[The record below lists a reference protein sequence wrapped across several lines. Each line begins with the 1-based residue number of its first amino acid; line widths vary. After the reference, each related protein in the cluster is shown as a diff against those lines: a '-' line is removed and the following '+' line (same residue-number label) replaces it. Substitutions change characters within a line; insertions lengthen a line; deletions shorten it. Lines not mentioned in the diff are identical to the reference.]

1 MSQLHPAT
9 TAQALNADAPQ
20 RQDGTVQFLPAE
32 DSCGDAALQ
41 FSLFE
46 ELHQEAGRSPE
57 ESMPLTMPGELRA
70 ELTGPLDPAWLTPTP
85 PRPLDGIGPALSR
98 GFTPRAWDEDT
109 QRLNPGDATALA
121 SVSTTRLLQ
130 GSQVGRYRLD
140 ERLGEGGLGTVWSAY
155 DTVLARQVALKT
167 LTLAVPSGER
177 EQVTERVLDEARAAA
192 RLSHPHIVTVH
203 DAGVSDEGAYI
214 AMELL
219 RGKDLAEL
227 LRSGWQPTP
236 EQAALIVRRVAD
248 ALGYAHSKGVIHRD
262 IKPANI
268 FMVGRTRPVVLDF
281 GIARLLHLADAPA
294 PAVGSPYYAAPEQ
307 YDGKDC
313 DPRSDVYSLGV
324 VLYELLCGERPF
336 TGSTLAE
343 IRSAVRSTQ
352 PLSPRER
359 RASVPAAL
367 ADMALRALSRD
378 PDLRPRSAG
387 ALARE
392 LRAWLADS
400 STSAP
405 ASLGAAATQRSA
417 ERSPERSSASAGERA
432 LPLASDRSIDRLPGR
447 TLPARAPNAALPG
460 TQTAGT
466 GAAAPRPAST
476 PLRLEPITLLEGPR
490 HHPAL
495 DSTPKRAL
503 PLWRGLVLA
512 LLLLV
517 LLWWILAGRS
527 GL

>member
-1 MSQLHPAT
+1 MSRPESAT
-9 TAQALNADAPQ
+9 TLDNPLVLRPGETAQPASQELRQPQ
-20 RQDGTVQFLPAE
+20 E
-32 DSCGDAALQ
+32 GDALLQ
-41 FSLFE
+41 INLFE
-46 ELHQEAGRSPE
+46 ELMEDAGGRPSEP
-57 ESMPLTMPGELRA
+57 MPLTMPGELNA
-70 ELTGPLDPAWLTPTP
+70 ELTGPLDPAWLAPTP
-85 PRPLDGIGPALSR
+85 RRAIDEFERTPPP
-98 GFTPRAWDEDT
+98 GFSLRAWDEDT
-109 QRLNPGDATALA
+109 QRLGQAPATQWPA
-121 SVSTTRLLQ
+121 VSTTRLLQ
-130 GSQVGRYRLD
+130 GSQIGRYRLD

-167 LTLAVPSGER
+167 LTLTVPADER

-203 DAGVSDEGAYI
+203 DAGVSDQGAYI

-227 LRSGWQPTP
+227 LRSGWQPSP

-248 ALGYAHSKGVIHRD
+248 ALSYAHSKGVIHRD

-281 GIARLLHLADAPA
+281 GIARLLHRADDPA

-307 YDGKDC
+307 YDGKEC

-336 TGSTLAE
+336 TGASLGE

-352 PLSPRER
+352 PASPRER
-359 RASVPAAL
+359 RPTVPLPL

-378 PDLRPRSAG
+378 PNQRPRSAG

-400 STSAP
+400 TGGTSVPVDRPSERSAP
-405 ASLGAAATQRSA
+405 VAAVARPVTGPLSPGPA
-417 ERSPERSSASAGERA
+417 APHPRSPAS
-432 LPLASDRSIDRLPGR
+432 
-447 TLPARAPNAALPG
+447 
-460 TQTAGT
+460 
-466 GAAAPRPAST
+466 
-476 PLRLEPITLLEGPR
+476 PLRLEPITLLEGPQDTLPPR
-490 HHPAL
+490 RSPLRLAL
-495 DSTPKRAL
+495 RVATGAAAA
-503 PLWRGLVLA
+503 VLA
-512 LLLLV
+512 
-517 LLWWILAGRS
+517 WWLFRS
-527 GL
+527 GGST